1 MGIFKKSK
9 TCTLTSA
16 ELSAL
21 WLQYMGDSMA
31 VCVYKYFLEIVED
44 KEIKPILEYALQ
56 LAESHISQ
64 ISEFLKN
71 ANYQVPIGFTESDV
85 NLNTPRLFSDHFLL
99 FYSYIM
105 TVHGVTAYSV
115 AITVAD
121 RKDIQDYFFECT
133 ATSKELLQKIVELSK
148 TLPNFSSVPTIPS
161 SPRGEFI
168 ESTGIISNLIG
179 DKRPLNGSEISTLF
193 FNSKKTGFIR
203 SLSLAF
209 SQVAKVEDVRDF
221 MLKLSLIHI

>member
-1 MGIFKKSK
+1 
-9 TCTLTSA
+9 
-16 ELSAL
+16 
-21 WLQYMGDSMA
+21 MA
-31 VCVYKYFLEIVED
+31 VCVYKYFLKIVED

-85 NLNTPRLFSDHFLL
+85 NLNAPRLFSDHFLL

-161 SPRGEFI
+161 FPFLPFNFYS
-168 ESTGIISNLIG
+168 
-179 DKRPLNGSEISTLF
+179 LF
-193 FNSKKTGFIR
+193 FCRHYDSRNRISCITRKIFHKLTNIFDHFRGSK
-203 SLSLAF
+203 
-209 SQVAKVEDVRDF
+209 
-221 MLKLSLIHI
+221 